1 MSVRVFGQAHGQT
14 VHEITIGS
22 AAGAQAKVLTFGAL
36 VRDMVVPSA
45 AGPQRVVLGLETIE
59 DYLAHSPSFGI
70 TAGRYANRIAHG
82 RFHIDGQA
90 FQLDLNQQGKH
101 TLHGGGRGFGKQV
114 WQLAHADD
122 RSVALT
128 LVSPDGDMGFPG
140 TLTVTTR
147 YTLEE
152 AAVLRVEMTATT
164 DRPTLVNL
172 AHHTY
177 WNLDGSSDILD
188 HELQIA
194 AGHYTPVDADLIT
207 TGEVLAVAGTA
218 FDFRTPRPIRF
229 PGGEGPFAYDH
240 NWVLAGARPTQ
251 GQLRH
256 ALSLRSRKSGLALE
270 VHTTEPGI
278 QVYTGGKLDVP
289 VPGLDGA
296 SYRPFGGV
304 AIEPQVFPDS
314 PNKPHFPD
322 PVLRPGEVY
331 RQVSEFRIV

>member
-1 MSVRVFGQAHGQT
+1 MSIRAFGEVDGQP

-22 AAGAQAKVLTFGAL
+22 AAGAEAKILTYGAL
-36 VRDMVVPSA
+36 VRDMIVPGPN
-45 AGPQRVVLGLETIE
+45 GPQRVVLGLDSIE
-59 DYLAHSPSFGI
+59 DYRAHSPSFGI

-82 RFHIDGQA
+82 RFHIDGRA
-90 FQLDLNQQGKH
+90 CQLDLNQAGRH
-101 TLHGGGRGFGKQV
+101 TLHGGSKGFGKRV
-114 WQLAHADD
+114 WQLAHADA

-147 YTLEE
+147 YVMVEPGT
-152 AAVLRVEMTATT
+152 LRVEMTATT
-164 DRPTLVNL
+164 DEATLVNL

-177 WNLDGSSDILD
+177 WNLDGSPDVLD

-194 AGHYTPVDADLIT
+194 AGHYTPVDDDLIT
-207 TGEVLAVAGTA
+207 TGEVLSVAGTA

-229 PGGEGPFAYDH
+229 PGGDGPFAYDH
-240 NWVLAGARPTQ
+240 NWVLASARPSP

-256 ALSLRSRKSGLALE
+256 ALSLRSRRSRLALE

-278 QVYTGGKLDVP
+278 QVYTGGKLNVA
-289 VPGLDGA
+289 VPGLGGA
-296 SYRPFGGV
+296 TYGPFGGV
-304 AIEPQVFPDS
+304 AIEPQVVPDS

-322 PVLRPGEVY
+322 PVLRPGDVY
-331 RQVSEFRIV
+331 RQVSEYRVS